1 MNSLWDLLSDFDEL
15 INDNLEQAD
24 QETHELKKNY
34 FLGKTIAYI
43 VARDAIKRILKA
55 ESWTSAIFSYGKPRP
70 SPVGVITSVL

>member
-24 QETHELKKNY
+24 QETHELKKNF

-55 ESWTSAIFSYGKPRP
+55 ES
-70 SPVGVITSVL
+70 